1 MSCGVSAL
9 RSENRRPVKHEN
21 RNARSASRSEKL
33 SLFECSMKPEYSF
46 SSSSTSRN
54 SRRLRTFLSVIFC
67 MGLRRILR
75 LRSSSLTNIRISSVF
90 EWSLPIRRFRG
101 KNEPKNFVY
110 MMFFEKQ
117 SGCSEFPNNHIFCN
131 LARLP
136 FCPPVEL

>member
-9 RSENRRPVKHEN
+9 RSENRRPVKQEN

-33 SLFECSMKPEYSF
+33 SLSECSMKPEYSF

-75 LRSSSLTNIRISSVF
+75 LRSSSLMNIRISSVF
-90 EWSLPIRRFRG
+90 EWSLPIRRFRS

-110 MMFFEKQ
+110 IMFFGFAARNLLRKQ
-117 SGCSEFPNNHIFCN
+117 KFWYCFGLFWT
-131 LARLP
+131 LYP
-136 FCPPVEL
+136 FI